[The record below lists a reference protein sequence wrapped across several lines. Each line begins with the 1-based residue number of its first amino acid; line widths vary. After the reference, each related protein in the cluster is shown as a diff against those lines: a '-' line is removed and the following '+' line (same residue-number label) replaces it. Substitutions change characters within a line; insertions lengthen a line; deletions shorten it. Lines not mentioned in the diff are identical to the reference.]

1 MDSIKMRPLKATVY
15 EKSKERAAWRS
26 MSYPEKVKC
35 VVALQERVAPIL
47 AHRHKIIKPWTDL
60 P

>member
-1 MDSIKMRPLKATVY
+1 MDSIKMRPLKSATY
-15 EKSKERAAWRS
+15 AKSKERAVWRN
-26 MSYPEKVKC
+26 MSYPEKVRC

-47 AHRHKIIKPWTDL
+47 AQRQKIIKPWTDL